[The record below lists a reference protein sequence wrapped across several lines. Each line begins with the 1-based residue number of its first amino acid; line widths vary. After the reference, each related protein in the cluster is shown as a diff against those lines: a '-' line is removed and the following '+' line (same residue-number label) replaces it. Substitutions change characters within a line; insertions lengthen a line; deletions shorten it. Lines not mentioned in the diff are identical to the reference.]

1 MGLEAW
7 RFATKIAWVGL
18 RAEDLAQLDLPI
30 ECFQNY
36 SEKGAVTDAALH
48 ALTSRSP
55 PSADSTPTECTQRL
69 LHIDTA

>member
-18 RAEDLAQLDLPI
+18 RAEDLAQLDLPM

-36 SEKGAVTDAALH
+36 SEKGACH
-48 ALTSRSP
+48 GCSPALTHIP
-55 PSADSTPTECTQRL
+55 QPSVS
-69 LHIDTA
+69 